1 MTGKRK
7 RDASEFKDPQCD
19 KLKKR
24 MEKLLLEPEIA
35 VFGIQ
40 NIKLGYCDN
49 VFTGLARCE
58 CMKEFVIGTE
68 TRIDLDKLR
77 VHCKRHHAGR
87 ESPWSS
93 KRSKK
98 SLPEDLSEKIM
109 EQNAYIMACNNLKA
123 SFFNEYDDIMNY
135 FLYF

>member
-1 MTGKRK
+1 
-7 RDASEFKDPQCD
+7 
-19 KLKKR
+19 

-68 TRIDLDKLR
+68 TRIDLDKR
-77 VHCKRHHAGR
+77 KW
-87 ESPWSS
+87 EIIF
-93 KRSKK
+93 
-98 SLPEDLSEKIM
+98 KI
-109 EQNAYIMACNNLKA
+109 
-123 SFFNEYDDIMNY
+123 
-135 FLYF
+135 